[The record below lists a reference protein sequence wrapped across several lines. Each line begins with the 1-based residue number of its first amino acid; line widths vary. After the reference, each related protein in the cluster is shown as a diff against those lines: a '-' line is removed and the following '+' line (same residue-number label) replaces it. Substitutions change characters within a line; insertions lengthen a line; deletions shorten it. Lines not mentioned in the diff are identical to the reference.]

1 MWQAGGLSDANRR
14 LIATFDYASMSP
26 ESAAALFWY
35 VRNSL
40 YFELG
45 LDRRPDVLLVSY
57 GAMVSD
63 SRAEM
68 SRICGFLDLA
78 YRPELDEHV
87 DARAAPGRAPLAIDA
102 EVRRLCD
109 ELTARLE
116 GSRAP

>member
-1 MWQAGGLSDANRR
+1 
-14 LIATFDYASMSP
+14 
-26 ESAAALFWY
+26 
-35 VRNSL
+35 
-40 YFELG
+40 
-45 LDRRPDVLLVSY
+45 
-57 GAMVSD
+57 MVSD

-68 SRICGFLDLA
+68 SRICDFLDLA

-116 GSRAP
+116 GA